1 MHIHKHKQIKLN
13 TNSSI
18 KTISENTKTRKPHL
32 ISPPP
37 GSDNSPKSE
46 PDTPFSTPELF
57 LLLNLK
63 LDHNRLATE
72 KADKAVH
79 ASQSRRAPKPGG
91 NVQTKRSLGR
101 RPKKTKPV
109 HLGRHD
115 QPIKSP
121 ITTASQIGTEH
132 NIMSTNVSIIAG
144 FFTNSSTSKK
154 KSSII
159 KLIYIYMYT
168 YRDLYV

>member
-1 MHIHKHKQIKLN
+1 MHIHIYKQIKLN

-18 KTISENTKTRKPHL
+18 KTISEKTKPHL

-37 GSDNSPKSE
+37 DSDNSPKSE
-46 PDTPFSTPELF
+46 RDSTFSTPELF

-79 ASQSRRAPKPGG
+79 ASQRRRAPKPGG
-91 NVQTKRSLGR
+91 NVQTNRSLGR
-101 RPKKTKPV
+101 SPKKTKPV

-132 NIMSTNVSIIAG
+132 NKMSTNVSISAG
-144 FFTNSSTSKK
+144 FFTNSSKSKK

-168 YRDLYV
+168 YTDLYV